1 MKTLDYTIVDIEFP
15 KTNSM
20 NAVAKIEVGE
30 THFELEIFPNRE
42 TQIETP
48 SEIKLF
54 ESLLGKFD
62 PTRILNHYNR
72 LAEKIEEIRE
82 NEAREEARETYRTH
96 WSHAAIASL
105 KETEVTARPKLNE
118 EKYVQDRPYDM
129 GVELEYKNNRITV
142 EYKDVSPYYSYSG
155 KNMKYSI
162 CGDITD
168 YKTRNYAKFET
179 AVKKFKTL
187 VDEKTAQELRKKELK
202 NTELQRQIQQLKKI
216 EKLFGGSTIEEK
228 YHRGWGRNTRGYTT
242 HEYHVVRE
250 EKSYK
255 ISENF
260 DGTWNLMGFKNLT
273 TEKVNAILDLVHN

>member
-15 KTNSM
+15 KLNSM

-30 THFELEIFPNRE
+30 THFELEIYPHRE
-42 TQIETP
+42 EKIETP
-48 SEIKLF
+48 REIKLF

-62 PTRILNHYNR
+62 PIRIWEHYNR
-72 LAEKIEEIRE
+72 LAKNIEEIRE
-82 NEAREEARETYRTH
+82 NEAREKAREKYRTH
-96 WSHAAIASL
+96 WSHAAIASME
-105 KETEVTARPKLNE
+105 ETEVTARPGLDE
-118 EKYVQDRPYDM
+118 EKYVQVRPYDM
-129 GVELEYKNNRITV
+129 GVELEYKNNRIVV

-162 CGDITD
+162 CGDVTD
-168 YKTRNYAKFET
+168 YKTRNYTKFET

-202 NTELQRQIQQLKKI
+202 NTELERQTQQLKKI
-216 EKLFGGSTIEEK
+216 EKLFGGSTIKEK

-242 HEYHVVRE
+242 NEYQVVRE

-255 ISENF
+255 ISENS
-260 DGTWNLMGFKNLT
+260 DGTWNLMEFENLT
-273 TEKVNAILDLVHN
+273 TEKVNTILDLVHN